1 MPRSNRRT
9 GPHQPRDTP
18 APSTTD
24 DFLGLWT
31 SWSPTEAME
40 ARGEGKVGA
49 GRTFETLHDYI
60 SAPSMVDVACCVLA
74 SCQKHLPGP
83 DETVRVFQSVRVA
96 SGSPKVILPGAAV
109 SNSPAHARLL
119 DERDGSSTYRLLWTD
134 VYPDELVTFCTRHH
148 FIYVPRSATVA
159 YDRYMRD
166 SNRLRLTR

>member
-1 MPRSNRRT
+1 MPRSNRRSAH
-9 GPHQPRDTP
+9 HQPCD
-18 APSTTD
+18 APSASAAD
-24 DFLGLWT
+24 DFLPLLT

-40 ARGEGKVGA
+40 ARGQVDVGA

-60 SAPSMVDVACCVLA
+60 SNPSMVDVACCVLA
-74 SCQKHLPGP
+74 SCRNHLPGP

-109 SNSPAHARLL
+109 SNVLEHARWL
-119 DERDGSSTYRLLWTD
+119 EEGDGSSALRLLWTE

-148 FIYVPRSATVA
+148 FIYVPRSPAVA

-166 SNRLRLTR
+166 SNRVRRAR